1 MTAIRHVLP
10 SCRPERRGR
19 RPACPRRA
27 AEDVGRMRRLMHS
40 IAEGGAAACGGAS
53 PDGRPA
59 LRRRRQIDRDILK
72 ISRDIFKIALAI
84 LRTDRRVSPGRLC
97 DSSGA
102 SHERPA
108 PHGIHIIYYIYPR
121 AIPAGVRLHSS
132 VGVVCLFV
140 PLPAGGRRNAHAP
153 RRCRRDLPACAAA
166 TRLSHRPDAV
176 MTPKNGAKWPQI
188 RILSDFFVKNP

>member
-1 MTAIRHVLP
+1 MSFRLVAP
-10 SCRPERRGR
+10 NGGGGQ
-19 RPACPRRA
+19 ACPRRA
-27 AEDVGRMRRLMHS
+27 AEDVGRTRRLMHS

-72 ISRDIFKIALAI
+72 ISRDILKIAMAI

-108 PHGIHIIYYIYPR
+108 PHGIHIIIYYIYPPRDPCGR
-121 AIPAGVRLHSS
+121 APPFVR
-132 VGVVCLFV
+132 GGCV
-140 PLPAGGRRNAHAP
+140 PLCPSPGRRAP
-153 RRCRRDLPACAAA
+153 ERSRAASLPPRPACLTVP
-166 TRLSHRPDAV
+166 TR
-176 MTPKNGAKWPQI
+176 
-188 RILSDFFVKNP
+188 

>member
-1 MTAIRHVLP
+1 
-10 SCRPERRGR
+10 
-19 RPACPRRA
+19 
-27 AEDVGRMRRLMHS
+27 MHS

-72 ISRDIFKIALAI
+72 ISRDILKIAMAI

-108 PHGIHIIYYIYPR
+108 PHGIHIIIYYIYPPRDPCGR
-121 AIPAGVRLHSS
+121 APPFVR
-132 VGVVCLFV
+132 GGCV
-140 PLPAGGRRNAHAP
+140 PLCPSPGRRAP
-153 RRCRRDLPACAAA
+153 ERSRAASLPPRPARVRRRDPPVSPSRRGDDTKKTGQNGPKFEFYRTFLLKIHKGGGADRTAVLFFCVS
-166 TRLSHRPDAV
+166 LSR
-176 MTPKNGAKWPQI
+176 K
-188 RILSDFFVKNP
+188 